1 MPTYNVTYTPTTG
14 GSLSATGTGTATTL
28 GLLYTDAHLAEWQDR
43 ALYGPYKS
51 ANDSFDPLI
60 PGEWDRIVINKNA
73 FVANPQL
80 DQRQTWEDIQD
91 NGFAI
96 NNHKTMLDAAFYSL
110 VEEDSALATV
120 VKDELMW
127 EATRAGEDGVGMQ
140 ISPTRYLTTDSGNW
154 WNAGYMT
161 RIVMIADFVK
171 DSFSTAE
178 RTTFNAWISDWA
190 YALEFSIDNELD
202 AIWPIATTEITPTP
216 RPAIQLPLMV
226 VMHIKIHLVFCIIL
240 FTILQSTT
248 IIDGQLRF
256 SFLD

>member
-14 GSLSATGTGTATTL
+14 GSLSASGTGTATTL
-28 GLLYTDAHLAEWQDR
+28 GLLYTDAHLAEWQNR
-43 ALYGPYKS
+43 ALNGPYKS
-51 ANDSFDPLI
+51 AADSFDPLI

-73 FVANPQL
+73 FVADP
-80 DQRQTWEDIQD
+80 DADRRQTWEDIQD

-171 DSFSTAE
+171 DLSSQLTMSLM
-178 RTTFNAWISDWA
+178 R
-190 YALEFSIDNELD
+190 YGR
-202 AIWPIATTEITPTP
+202 IATTEITPTP